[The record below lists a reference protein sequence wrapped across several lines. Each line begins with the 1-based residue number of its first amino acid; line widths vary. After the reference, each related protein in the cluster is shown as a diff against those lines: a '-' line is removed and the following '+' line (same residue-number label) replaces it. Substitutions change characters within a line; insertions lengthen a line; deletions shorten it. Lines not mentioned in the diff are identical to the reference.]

1 MNACIR
7 SNHLLAFH
15 VAERR
20 PFYTTPSLS
29 VVKLSEKQKEPQS
42 PVCRWHA
49 STISSIQCSITTS
62 SWWLNSRAVLAS
74 EVDRL
79 GRVMVESSG
88 ASTRRRPPNQLTEFS
103 GGQLVAGSFVL
114 IQSKNPITAANPL
127 PTKRVSPRVSRQRH
141 LHSPSIHSHVARPRI
156 TACREGIAVKR
167 LSISEDEAWERS
179 PKRRELQDHLTE

>member
-7 SNHLLAFH
+7 SNHLQAFH

-88 ASTRRRPPNQLTEFS
+88 ASTRRKPPNQLTEFS

-114 IQSKNPITAANPL
+114 TSPKIQSRQLTPCPPSKYRRAYHASCISIAPQSTR
-127 PTKRVSPRVSRQRH
+127 TRRGHVSRHAARA
-141 LHSPSIHSHVARPRI
+141 SP
-156 TACREGIAVKR
+156 
-167 LSISEDEAWERS
+167 
-179 PKRRELQDHLTE
+179 